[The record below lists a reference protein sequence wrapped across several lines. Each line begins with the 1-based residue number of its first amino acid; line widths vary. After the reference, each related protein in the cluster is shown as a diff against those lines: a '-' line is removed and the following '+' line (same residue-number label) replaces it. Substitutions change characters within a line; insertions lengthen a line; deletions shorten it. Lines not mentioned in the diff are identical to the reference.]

1 MKMKHLFLAVALF
14 ISISIPLSAQSDK
27 KTFTNENPHPVL
39 TLKEN
44 SYFETNAK
52 NIILFIGDGMGVD
65 QVFSALTANRGAL
78 NMTQMPFT
86 GFSQT
91 QSADSYITDSAAGG
105 TALSTGQR
113 TYNGAIGMN
122 TDTLAI
128 PTILEIS
135 KAQGYATGL
144 VSSSS
149 ITHATPA
156 SFIAHQPSRG
166 LQEEIAADFIG
177 SGIDIFI
184 GGGRKFFT
192 NRKDERNLV
201 EELRHDNYLIFNS
214 LDEATNVNFGRIAIL
229 TAEKHNEVYP
239 KRGEM
244 LPEATEKAIDVL
256 KNNENGFFLMV
267 EGSMIDWGG
276 HDNNTTYIVEET
288 LDFDRAI
295 GKALEFA
302 SSNKETLVVI
312 TADHETGGMTI
323 TGGDIE
329 KGEVTGKY
337 TTKGHTA
344 VMVPVFAYGA
354 GAEKFTG
361 VYKNTEVFDKI
372 KEAFGF

>member
-1 MKMKHLFLAVALF
+1 
-14 ISISIPLSAQSDK
+14 
-27 KTFTNENPHPVL
+27 
-39 TLKEN
+39 
-44 SYFETNAK
+44 
-52 NIILFIGDGMGVD
+52 
-65 QVFSALTANRGAL
+65 
-78 NMTQMPFT
+78 
-86 GFSQT
+86 
-91 QSADSYITDSAAGG
+91 
-105 TALSTGQR
+105 
-113 TYNGAIGMN
+113 
-122 TDTLAI
+122 
-128 PTILEIS
+128 
-135 KAQGYATGL
+135 
-144 VSSSS
+144 
-149 ITHATPA
+149 
-156 SFIAHQPSRG
+156 
-166 LQEEIAADFIG
+166 
-177 SGIDIFI
+177 
-184 GGGRKFFT
+184 
-192 NRKDERNLV
+192 
-201 EELRHDNYLIFNS
+201 
-214 LDEATNVNFGRIAIL
+214 
-229 TAEKHNEVYP
+229 
-239 KRGEM
+239 M
-244 LPEATEKAIDVL
+244 LPDATEKAIDVL